1 MEAKAMLLKSESTSR
16 HPQIEELQSRVER
29 LERDIQKLFDHNNQ
43 IVKVVN
49 KLNYPTDESRWE

>member
-1 MEAKAMLLKSESTSR
+1 MLLKSESTSR